1 MSDRPHLPPFAALR
15 AFEAFGR
22 HGGVRRTAAA
32 LGVSHAIVSRHL
44 RALEDWL
51 GVMLVDRTGGGLTPA
66 GEAYHALIG
75 PAFDQLSNATQQAR
89 GAGGTRL
96 EVWSVAGLAYLW
108 LTPNL
113 PGFGRRHPGMALDLR
128 PSDSPP
134 DLPRR
139 AAHGDIRWYL
149 DDTPALAAPRSLRRE
164 PIVRP
169 RLFPVA
175 RADAPWL
182 QAARI
187 DRPADLLALPLLHED
202 SDAEWR
208 AWFAAQ
214 GQRGAHPPAAARLW
228 QAHMTLA
235 AAADGQG
242 VAITNGFLAA
252 EHLRAGRLVEL
263 GAGNPAFAACAPG
276 AYYFTARADMWD
288 ALPIARFR
296 GWLAEAVAA
305 SPPDWLSEPG

>member
-1 MSDRPHLPPFAALR
+1 MPDRPHLPPFAALR

-51 GVMLVDRTGGGLTPA
+51 SVMLVDRQHGGLTPA
-66 GEAYHALIG
+66 GESYHALIG
-75 PAFDQLSNATQQAR
+75 PAFDQLCTATSQAR
-89 GAGGTRL
+89 GQHGTRL
-96 EVWSVAGLAYLW
+96 DVWSVAGLAYLW

-134 DLPRR
+134 DLSRR
-139 AAHGDIRWYL
+139 EAHGDIRWYL
-149 DDTPALAAPRSLRRE
+149 DDAPGLTPPRSLMRQAV
-164 PIVRP
+164 VRP

-182 QAARI
+182 KDAAVAA
-187 DRPADLLALPLLHED
+187 PQDLLALPLLHED

-214 GQRGAHPPAAARLW
+214 GLAHTQPPVSARLW

-252 EHLRAGRLVEL
+252 EHLQSGRLVEL

-288 ALPIARFR
+288 AQPIARFR
-296 GWLAEAVAA
+296 AWLAEAVAA
-305 SPPDWLSEPG
+305 SPPDWLA

>member
-1 MSDRPHLPPFAALR
+1 MPDRPHLPPFAALR

-51 GVMLVDRTGGGLTPA
+51 GVMLVDRHGGGLTPA
-66 GEAYHALIG
+66 GESYHALIG
-75 PAFDQLSNATQQAR
+75 PAFDQLCTATSQLR
-89 GAGGTRL
+89 GGAAGGRL
-96 EVWSVAGLAYLW
+96 DVWSVAGLAYLW

-134 DLPRR
+134 DLVRR
-139 AAHGDIRWYL
+139 EAQGDIRWYL
-149 DDTPALAAPRSLRRE
+149 DTAPALATPRNLTRQA
-164 PIVRP
+164 IVRP

-182 QAARI
+182 AGARV
-187 DRPADLLALPLLHED
+187 DTPRDLLALPLLHED

-214 GQRGAHPPAAARLW
+214 GLEEAQPPLAARLW

-252 EHLRAGRLVEL
+252 EHLRSGRLVEL
-263 GAGNPAFAACAPG
+263 GAGNPAFAPCAPG

-288 ALPIARFR
+288 AQPIARFR
-296 GWLAEAVAA
+296 AWLAEAVAA
-305 SPPDWLSEPG
+305 SPVDWLA

>member
-1 MSDRPHLPPFAALR
+1 
-15 AFEAFGR
+15 
-22 HGGVRRTAAA
+22 
-32 LGVSHAIVSRHL
+32 
-44 RALEDWL
+44 
-51 GVMLVDRTGGGLTPA
+51 
-66 GEAYHALIG
+66 
-75 PAFDQLSNATQQAR
+75 
-89 GAGGTRL
+89 
-96 EVWSVAGLAYLW
+96 
-108 LTPNL
+108 
-113 PGFGRRHPGMALDLR
+113 MALDLR

-134 DLPRR
+134 DLSRR
-139 AAHGDIRWYL
+139 EAHGDIRWYL
-149 DDTPALAAPRSLRRE
+149 DDAPGLTPPRSLMRQAV
-164 PIVRP
+164 VRP

-182 QAARI
+182 KAVQA
-187 DRPADLLALPLLHED
+187 PADLLALPLLHED

-214 GQRGAHPPAAARLW
+214 GLAHTQPPVSARLW

-252 EHLRAGRLVEL
+252 EHLQSGRLVEL

-288 ALPIARFR
+288 AQPIARFR
-296 GWLAEAVAA
+296 AWLAEAVAA
-305 SPPDWLSEPG
+305 SPDWLA